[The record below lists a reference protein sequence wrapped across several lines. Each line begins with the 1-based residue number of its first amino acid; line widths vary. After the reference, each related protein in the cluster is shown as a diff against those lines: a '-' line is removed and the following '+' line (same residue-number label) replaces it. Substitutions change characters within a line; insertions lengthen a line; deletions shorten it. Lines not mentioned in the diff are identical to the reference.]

1 MSLLEKDFNYLLKL
15 IKEKKNLEFEKKI
28 NFFISENKNSFLLQN
43 ILGLYYKVNN
53 RVNDSENAFKKSID
67 LKENSDAYNN
77 IGLIKTERKKNDE
90 AINYSLNKPL
100 IKYIVACS

>member
-15 IKEKKNLEFEKKI
+15 IKEKKNFEFEKKI
-28 NFFISENKNSFLLQN
+28 NFLISENKNSFLLQN

-53 RVNDSENAFKKSID
+53 RVYDSENAFKNSIY

-77 IGLIKTERKKNDE
+77 IGLIKTEKKKMMRQF
-90 AINYSLNKPL
+90 IILKKQL
-100 IKYIVACS
+100 R

>member
-77 IGLIKTERKKNDE
+77 IGLIKTERKK
-90 AINYSLNKPL
+90 K
-100 IKYIVACS
+100 